1 MTLNPGASAVSPLC
15 ALTEIVLPSTGSTAP
30 VARGA
35 INAIVENNSTTAPAT
50 LTVNI
55 AGNPSFDGIMQNG
68 TATGTAA
75 LSLATT
81 GSGTF
86 TLTGNST
93 FTGSTTVGAG
103 GTLQLGTGGAT
114 GSIAGSL
121 NGAAGTI
128 VDFNR
133 TADLTFASAI
143 SGGIAVSKDGPNT
156 LTLSGTNTYT
166 GATNINSGTL
176 VVTGALG
183 STTVNVKSGAVLSG
197 NGTAGDVVMASG
209 SGIRP
214 GANAIDGSAGTL
226 KLNSLTVNG
235 GDYRDDIQT
244 GIDLINVTGAANFTA
259 ASTITPVG
267 AAATA
272 GTYTILSAGTLTLG
286 TTPTLVLVPQTRFS
300 LTLVTN
306 PGANGTIALNQVGTP
321 GTLVWKGN
329 VNSGGNFVWDI
340 NSTQNFTLSGSPSTF
355 FNLDSVTFDDTAA
368 NTTVTLN
375 SSVLPF
381 AMTVNNSTSS
391 YTITG
396 SGSIGGTT
404 GLTKTG
410 TGSLTLA
417 TANTYTGITAVQN
430 GTLVVGSATA
440 LPSNARVVLGSGTTS
455 GTLDLNGN
463 SPVLGSLNTSGTG
476 TANTVGNGAAGTLST
491 LSVSGPATFG
501 GNIVDVLGTNSG
513 QTVGLTVPSGTVILT
528 GANTF
533 TGPPPSARRHA
544 ANWQWRNDG
553 QFGRHA
559 GNSECRNGIQCH
571 FGLQSQQQFAV

>member
-1 MTLNPGASAVSPLC
+1 M
-15 ALTEIVLPSTGSTAP
+15 
-30 VARGA
+30 
-35 INAIVENNSTTAPAT
+35 
-50 LTVNI
+50 NI
-55 AGNPSFDGIMQNG
+55 AGNPSFDGIMRNG
-68 TATGTAA
+68 TATGAAA

-114 GSIAGSL
+114 GSIAGSI

-133 TADLTFASAI
+133 TADLTVASAI

-156 LTLSGTNTYT
+156 LTLSGTSTYT
-166 GATNINSGTL
+166 GATNINSGAL

-183 STTVNVKSGAVLSG
+183 STTVNVKSGGVLSG
-197 NGTAGDVVMASG
+197 TGTAGDVVMASG
-209 SGIRP
+209 GGIRP

-235 GDYRDDIQT
+235 GDYRADIQT
-244 GIDLINVTGAANFTA
+244 GIDLLSVTGTANFTA
-259 ASTITPVG
+259 PSTITPIG
-267 AAATA
+267 GNAAA
-272 GTYTILSAGTLTLG
+272 GTYTILSAGTLTVG
-286 TTPTLVLVPQTRFS
+286 TAPTLVLVPQTRFTLS
-300 LTLVTN
+300 LVTT
-306 PGANGTIALNQVGTP
+306 PGANGTIAINQVGTP
-321 GTLVWKGN
+321 GSLVWKGN
-329 VNSGGNFVWDI
+329 INSGGNFVWDL
-340 NSTQNFTLSGSPSTF
+340 NSTQNFTLSGNPSTF

-375 SSVLPF
+375 SAVLPF

-410 TGSLTLA
+410 TGSLTLN
-417 TANTYTGITAVQN
+417 TANTYTGITAIQN
-430 GTLVVGSATA
+430 GTLVVGNATA

-476 TANTVGNGAAGTLST
+476 TANTVGNGAAGTVST
-491 LSVSGPATFG
+491 LSASGPATFG
-501 GNIVDVLGTNSG
+501 GNIVDVLGTNNG

-533 TGPPPSARRHA
+533 TGPTAVSAGSTLQIGSGGTTGSLGATPVTLNA
-544 ANWQWRNDG
+544 ATGSNAVLAFNRSNSSRFDG
-553 QFGRHA
+553 AVSGT
-559 GNSECRNGIQCH
+559 GSIQN
-571 FGLQSQQQFAV
+571 LAPAPRLSPV